1 MKERNSKG
9 KFLPGNPGKPEG
21 AVNKVK
27 QIQREFI
34 QSLLDDQQDK
44 IKTEL
49 QKLTGKDYISAVTC
63 LLEFALP
70 KLNRTELTA
79 DADGPNDS
87 KIITGMIIM

>member
-1 MKERNSKG
+1 MEQRNNKG

-27 QIQREFI
+27 QMQREFI

-44 IKTEL
+44 IKDEL
-49 QKLTGKDYISAVTC
+49 QKLTGKDYLNAVTG

-70 KLNRTELTA
+70 KLSRSELS
-79 DADGPNDS
+79 ADGPTV
-87 KIITGMIIM
+87 KVITGMIIK